1 MRIRDK
7 HKLVERWKEYVE
19 ELYYDE
25 RLGMP
30 EIATARTEVK
40 ISEEEIEEIIRKLP
54 KNKAVGV
61 DGITVELIQNMG
73 EECIDL
79 IAWMMNKICNGE
91 DLLSDFI
98 ESILVVMPKTS
109 NASVCGEF

>member
-40 ISEEEIEEIIRKLP
+40 ISEEEMEEIIRKLP
-54 KNKAVGV
+54 KNTGRSRWNYS
-61 DGITVELIQNMG
+61 GIDTEQG
-73 EECIDL
+73 
-79 IAWMMNKICNGE
+79 
-91 DLLSDFI
+91 
-98 ESILVVMPKTS
+98 
-109 NASVCGEF
+109 